1 MIFLTGDAAGSEK
14 EGGSHG
20 AVTLLRCEMCSLCS
34 ALELA
39 PGLCVHR
46 GSCWLCLLG
55 WAGLCCLVAPGSA
68 RAGLC
73 HSVPSLPHELELCLG
88 AWGRRRSLDMSETGQ
103 IMELSLSGAPAA
115 LQVPL

>member
-1 MIFLTGDAAGSEK
+1 MLSLLCPGAGS
-14 EGGSHG
+14 GF
-20 AVTLLRCEMCSLCS
+20 VCPQRQLL
-34 ALELA
+34 ALPA
-39 PGLCVHR
+39 G
-46 GSCWLCLLG
+46 LG

-88 AWGRRRSLDMSETGQ
+88 AWGRRRSLDMSEAGQ